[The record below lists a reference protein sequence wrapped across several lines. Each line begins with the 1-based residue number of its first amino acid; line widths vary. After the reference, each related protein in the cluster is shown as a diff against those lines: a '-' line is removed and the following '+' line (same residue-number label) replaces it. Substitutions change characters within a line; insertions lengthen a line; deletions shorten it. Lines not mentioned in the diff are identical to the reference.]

1 MLSMLKKFINLIANF
16 LTVVSSLLLLG
27 IVFCVILAVLNRAV
41 IKTSMFWTEEMAR
54 ILFVWF
60 SMLAPGIIAAKE
72 SQFRMNYFSDRIFK
86 GRMKTILKILTDIM
100 VCFVLIAFTRAG
112 FELTVTVLPQKL
124 PSIRAASMSWLYAAL
139 PVGMAV
145 ITFITACLILDK
157 IISLIHF
164 KDSQRNTDNDKF
176 GGAIDGF

>member
-1 MLSMLKKFINLIANF
+1 MLKKFINLLAGI
-16 LTVVSSLLLLG
+16 LTVVSGLLLLG

-60 SMLAPGIIAAKE
+60 SMVAPGIIAAKE
-72 SQFRMNYFSDRIFK
+72 SQFRMSYFSDRIFK
-86 GRMKTILKILTDIM
+86 GHIKTILEIIINIM
-100 VCFVLIAFTRAG
+100 VAFVLIAFVRAG

-139 PVGMAV
+139 PVGMSI
-145 ITFITACLILDK
+145 ITFITVCLTLDK
-157 IISLIHF
+157 IISLIHH
-164 KDSQRNTDNDKF
+164 TDLQENADQDKF
-176 GGAIDGF
+176 GGVIGGL